1 MMIKAICSSLCALV
15 LFALQVNGASLQD
28 TLRIDVS
35 WLPIENNYAGKEQAL
50 SVLTFKNNGEIAL
63 PKTGWRLYFNFI
75 RIATPKN
82 EQNLLDINHVNGDL
96 FYFSPS
102 RDFEGLKPG
111 EEISYELISH
121 SWLVNRSDAPQGFYV
136 VWDDKRIQ
144 PLAAVDIRA
153 PQDEKKFRR
162 VANDK
167 EETSAS
173 LFEQNQSIHAKIKVI
188 PKKIFPTP
196 QVYEEKVGHFELNH
210 ATKIVADVVFSN
222 EVELLKE
229 DLSALMGVQFGSGSG
244 TGNTIQ
250 LKVDAALSEEA
261 YRMEIDHD
269 GVRIFAG
276 QAAGAF
282 YAIQSLKTLIDPHY
296 FASSQNK
303 SISLPAINVAD
314 EPRFGKRALMLDV
327 ARNFQSKAQIL
338 KVLDLMGLYKL
349 NTLHFHL
356 NDDEGWRLEIPSFPE
371 LTAIGSQRGHIFG
384 EDQTSLPPSYGS
396 GPFAGKNSGSGYY
409 TEADFIEILQYA
421 TARHIRVIP
430 EIETPGHARAA
441 IKAMEAR
448 YQRLMKEGKEDEA
461 KKYLLRDF
469 DDQSVY
475 RSVQKWNDN
484 VMDVSMPSV
493 YDFLE
498 VVVDDVIA
506 LYQQAG
512 APLEIIHFGGDE
524 VPNGVWEQSPAFA
537 KLKAADE
544 QIEHTD
550 QLWDYYFDKVDN
562 LLKARNLTLF
572 GWEEVGMHK
581 VLDENGKKRWIP
593 NEQFKDRNI
602 HLNVWN
608 NLSGN
613 EDLAYRLANAGYK
626 VMLSFVSNFYLDM
639 AYYKSFNEPGF
650 YWGGFIDLDKPFSFI
665 PFDYLKNQQ
674 RDWLGR
680 QLRPEVLQN
689 AEKLTEAGRKNIIGI
704 QGLLWA
710 ETVKNPAQMEYL
722 ILPRFFALAEKAWA
736 QAPNWETETDQVLFN
751 EQYAGGLATFYHT
764 LGHRELKRMDYYAG
778 GFNYRIPRPGIKS
791 ASGKLYVNTQ
801 LPGFTVRYT
810 VDGTEPTIDSP
821 IVTQPIEFND
831 NARFKSFNDLGRG
844 SAVSNTN
851 N

>member
-1 MMIKAICSSLCALV
+1 MIKAICSSLCAFV
-15 LFALQVNGASLQD
+15 LFASQVNGASPQD
-28 TLRIDVS
+28 TLQIDVS

-50 SVLTFKNNGEIAL
+50 SVLTFKNNGQVAL

-75 RIATPKN
+75 RIATAKN
-82 EQNLLDINHVNGDL
+82 EHNLLDINHVNGDL
-96 FYFSPS
+96 FYFTPS
-102 RDFEGLKPG
+102 KDFKGLKPG
-111 EEISYELISH
+111 EEMSYELISH

-144 PLAAVDIRA
+144 PLAPVQILA
-153 PQDEKKFRR
+153 PANEKKFYRI
-162 VANDK
+162 ANDN

-173 LFEQNQSIHAKIKVI
+173 LFAQNQMIHGETKVNSAR
-188 PKKIFPTP
+188 IFPTP
-196 QVYEEKVGHFELNH
+196 QVYEEKAGEFEINH
-210 ATKIVADVVFSN
+210 STKIVGDEAFSK
-222 EVELLKE
+222 EVNLLKE
-229 DLSALMGVQFGSGSG
+229 DIFKLTGVDLPAGAG
-244 TGNTIQ
+244 TKNTIQ
-250 LKVDAALSEEA
+250 FKKEA
-261 YRMEIDHD
+261 GLPAEGYRLEINPN
-269 GVRIFAG
+269 GIWIFASE
-276 QAAGAF
+276 AAGAF
-282 YAIQSLKTLIDPHY
+282 YAIQSLKTLIDPQY
-296 FASSQNK
+296 FASSNNK
-303 SISLPAINVAD
+303 SIPLPAITVAD
-314 EPRFGKRALMLDV
+314 EPRFGRRALMLDV

-356 NDDEGWRLEIPSFPE
+356 NDDEGWRLEISSFPE

-384 EDQTSLPPSYGS
+384 EEHTSLPPSYGS
-396 GPFAGKNSGSGYY
+396 GPFVGQNSGSGYY
-409 TEADFIEILQYA
+409 TKADFMEILQYA

-448 YQRLMKEGKEDEA
+448 YHRLMKEGKAAEA

-506 LYQQAG
+506 LYQEAG
-512 APLEIIHFGGDE
+512 APLETIHFGGDE
-524 VPNGVWEQSPAFA
+524 VPQGVWEKSPAFA
-537 KLKAADE
+537 TLKATNS
-544 QIEHTD
+544 QIQQAD
-550 QLWDYYFDKVDN
+550 QLWDYFFDNVYN

-581 VLDENGKKRWIP
+581 VLDENGRKKWIP
-593 NEQFKDRNI
+593 NEQFKNRNI

-650 YWGGFIDLDKPFSFI
+650 YWGGLINLERPYSFI

-674 RDWLGR
+674 QDWLRR

-689 AEKLTEAGRKNIIGI
+689 AEKLTAVGRENIIGI
-704 QGLLWA
+704 QGLLWS
-710 ETVKNPAQMEYL
+710 ETVKNKAQMEYL

-736 QAPNWETETDQVLFN
+736 QAPSWETETDDALFKK
-751 EQYAGGLATFYHT
+751 QYTGDLKTFYHT
-764 LGHRELKRMDYYAG
+764 LGSRELKRMDYYAG
-778 GFNYRIPRPGIKS
+778 GFNYRIPRPGVKS
-791 ASGKLYVNTQ
+791 VDGKLYVNTE
-801 LPGFTVRYT
+801 LPGFSVRYT
-810 VDGTEPTIDSP
+810 VDGSEPTVHSP
-821 IVTQPIEFND
+821 LYTQPIEFKED
-831 NARFKSFNDLGRG
+831 VRFRSFSDLGRG
-844 SAVSNTN
+844 SDVSTIN